1 MKHDSRARPPGVAVE
16 APRSAQ
22 EANEVFKNGGERSN
36 FTASQD
42 RERERD
48 GGREGGMRG
57 VKDE

>member
-16 APRSAQ
+16 APRGAQ
-22 EANEVFKNGGERSN
+22 EANEVLWRGEEQ
-36 FTASQD
+36 FHCITGQ